1 VKENQTMR
9 IYKSNNLEKETMCTG
24 TIYKFKDR
32 WFFRYILMFDDEYTE
47 IPVNEE
53 SIPKSKWMSE
63 FYSSGVRV
71 NAQIVTKQREDG
83 SMFDEAI
90 LAE

>member
-1 VKENQTMR
+1 
-9 IYKSNNLEKETMCTG
+9 
-24 TIYKFKDR
+24 
-32 WFFRYILMFDDEYTE
+32 MFDDEYTE